1 MSVANTGF
9 RGGPVGVGGCHS
21 DISVSQRVSGWV
33 LSYHV
38 YLICIPAGHAVH
50 IMKRVF
56 FFVFFLFFFCYLSH
70 TWMHIVSWFLG
81 DLNPDAAAAVLC
93 SSGQNAF
100 IVYKDTDKDT
110 FVLAF
115 RYVSCFQFI

>member
-38 YLICIPAGHAVH
+38 YLICIPCWTCIPHNETSFFC
-50 IMKRVF
+50 F
-56 FFVFFLFFFCYLSH
+56 FFVFFVFFLLPLTHMDAHCKL
-70 TWMHIVSWFLG
+70 VS
-81 DLNPDAAAAVLC
+81 
-93 SSGQNAF
+93 
-100 IVYKDTDKDT
+100 
-110 FVLAF
+110 
-115 RYVSCFQFI
+115 R